1 MLLGLK
7 YDQGPLAFV
16 SKLLLLQ
23 NIFKARLLRT
33 LELRIVYCRTQ
44 IHTTSIKTVPFGVN
58 RYNK

>member
-16 SKLLLLQ
+16 NELLLLV

-33 LELRIVYCRTQ
+33 LELRIVYRRKQ
-44 IHTTSIKTVPFGVN
+44 IHT
-58 RYNK
+58 R